1 MAKFLAEYQEEIEL
15 SPAAIEYLAEFL
27 ADWGLLSDLA
37 FSDLVLWLPTWHKKG
52 YFAVGQ
58 IRPATVAS
66 QVPEDLV
73 SEFLAVGRNRL
84 LDKVLASKKINL
96 QEEKKQLRNKAVI
109 PIVFEQ
115 KVIGL
120 LERTWL
126 ADGRGGR
133 MEEVYLAAAEAIFKM
148 LEQGNQPFLT
158 SAEKITG
165 TPRVGDGIIQLNEVG
180 QVVFVSPNAQSAF
193 RRLGFTKELVGQNF
207 SQICSKLIQKSGLAD
222 ESLLITTSGKINGES
237 EIENQSA
244 IVTVRTIPLLKNQ
257 SHIGALIL
265 IHDVTLLRKKD
276 KALLG
281 KDATIRE
288 VHHRVKNNLQT
299 VSALLRIQAR
309 RANNKE
315 VKKSLAEANRRIST
329 IAIVHE
335 TLSYSKDEKVDFDE
349 IVQKIILMLSELN
362 MTLDK
367 KQKTSILKFGEIGF
381 LKSEIATPLAMALVE
396 VLQNAL
402 EHGRP
407 ALQNAELHLESSN
420 NELKITVN
428 DFGPG
433 LVNQEKNKESLGLD
447 IVSTLIKEELHGEIQ
462 YLNNQPQGLTV
473 KISISIDEFKNN

>member
-1 MAKFLAEYQEEIEL
+1 MSSFLAEYQEEIEL
-15 SPAAIEYLAEFL
+15 SPAALEYLADFL

-37 FSDLVLWLPTWHKKG
+37 LSDLVLWIPTWHKKG
-52 YFAVGQ
+52 YFAVNQ

-73 SEFLAVGRNRL
+73 GQFLAVGRNAL
-84 LDKVLASKKINL
+84 LDKAIASKKINL
-96 QEEKKQLRNKAVI
+96 QEKNMQLKNLAVI
-109 PIVFEQ
+109 PIVFEN

-133 MEEVYLAAAEAIFKM
+133 MEAVYLAAAEAVFKM
-148 LEQGNQPFLT
+148 LEQGKQPFLT

-165 TPRVGDGIIQLNEVG
+165 TPRVGDGIIQLDEVG
-180 QVVFVSPNAQSAF
+180 QVMFTSPNAQSAF
-193 RRLGFTKELVGQNF
+193 RRLGFTKDLTGENF
-207 SQICSKLIQKSGLAD
+207 SQICHKLIQKSGLAD
-222 ESLLITTSGKINGES
+222 ESLLLITSGKMNGEI
-237 EIENQSA
+237 EIENKSA
-244 IVTVRTIPLLKNQ
+244 TVTVKTISLLENQ

-265 IHDVTLLRKKD
+265 VHDITLLRKKD

-299 VSALLRIQAR
+299 VGALLRIQAR
-309 RANNKE
+309 RANNEE
-315 VKKSLAEANRRIST
+315 VKKSLKEADRRIST

-335 TLSYSKDEKVDFDE
+335 TLSHLGDEKVDFDE
-349 IVQKIILMLSELN
+349 IVQKIILMLNELN

-367 KQKTSILKFGEIGF
+367 DEKNNILKFGKVGN

-407 ALQNAELHLESSN
+407 TKQNVELHLNSDSK
-420 NELKITVN
+420 ELIIEVK

-433 LVNQEKNKESLGLD
+433 LVIEEKNKESLGLE
-447 IVSTLIKEELHGEIQ
+447 IVSTLIAEELDGEIH
-462 YLNNQPQGLTV
+462 YLKNQPQGLIV
-473 KISISIDEFKNN
+473 KISVLVDQLKSN